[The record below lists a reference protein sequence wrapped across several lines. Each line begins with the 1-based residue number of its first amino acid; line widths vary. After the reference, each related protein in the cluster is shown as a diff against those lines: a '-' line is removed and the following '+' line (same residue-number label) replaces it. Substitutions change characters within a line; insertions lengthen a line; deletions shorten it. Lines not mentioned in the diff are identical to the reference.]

1 VKFAYADPPYLG
13 CGRSHYGK
21 QHDDAAAFDDL
32 ATHTDLIAR
41 LQEEFPEGWA
51 MSLHT
56 PSLRTLLPLCPED
69 CRVGAWCKPFAV
81 FKPNVNPAYAWEPV
95 IYRGGRKF
103 TREDRTVR
111 DFVTANITL
120 RRGVK
125 GAKPDAFCY
134 WIFDLLNM
142 QPEDEFHDLF
152 PGSGAV
158 GRAHER
164 WQRQYHGLFSGL
176 EAS

>member
-1 VKFAYADPPYLG
+1 VKFAYADPPY
-13 CGRSHYGK
+13 YGLAVAFYGDLHADAHVYDTLDGHK
-21 QHDDAAAFDDL
+21 Q
-32 ATHTDLIAR
+32 LIAR
-41 LQEEFPEGWA
+41 LGDEFPDGWA
-51 MSLHT
+51 MSLHS
-56 PSLRTLLPLCPED
+56 PSLRHILPLCPED
-69 CRVGAWCKPFAV
+69 CRVGAWTKPFAS
-81 FKPNVNPAYAWEPV
+81 FKPNVNPGYAWEPV
-95 IYRGGRKF
+95 IFRGGRKF
-103 TREDRTVR
+103 TRKDRTVR
-111 DFVTANITL
+111 DFTAANITL
-120 RRGVK
+120 KRGFC